1 MARMKAIKEGENL
14 VITKHALPGFGH
26 LTPQVTLSIS
36 RAGSGRVRSVASSYL
51 VVQRAGLGT
60 ALLYGLPTHIY
71 GLSPC
76 EVTSKRRAWA
86 FTYSGLDGTRFARL
100 CSAHTVS
107 FSMRRLLKSTHTA
120 AELRMYIAYRYA
132 LRLNA
137 SKIWRIGRALAIS
150 PVSN

>member
-1 MARMKAIKEGENL
+1 MARISTSGNPQNL

-51 VVQRAGLGT
+51 VVLRAELDT
-60 ALLYGLPTHIY
+60 VLLYGLTAHIY

-76 EVTSKRRAWA
+76 AVTSKRRAWA
-86 FTYSGLDGTRFARL
+86 FTYSGLDGTRFARR
-100 CSAHTVS
+100 CSGHTVS
-107 FSMRRLLKSTHTA
+107 FSMRRLLKSIHTD

-132 LRLNA
+132 LALNA
-137 SKIWRIGRALAIS
+137 SKIWRIGRVLATS
-150 PVSN
+150 PVNS